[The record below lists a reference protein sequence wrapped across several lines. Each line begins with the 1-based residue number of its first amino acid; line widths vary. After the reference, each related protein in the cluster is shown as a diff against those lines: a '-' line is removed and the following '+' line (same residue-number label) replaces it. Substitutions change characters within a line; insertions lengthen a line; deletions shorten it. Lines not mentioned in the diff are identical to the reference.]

1 MTDRLHGLATPSDP
15 AVSPD
20 GERVAFAVTVVDSEE
35 DRYRR
40 RIWLAEGGRAR
51 PFTSG
56 PGDSLAAWSPD
67 GQRLAFLR
75 TEDRIAQL
83 AVIPVDGG
91 EARILTALPLG
102 VSGVPVWSPE
112 GSRLAVV
119 GIDWRPAW
127 DDLDDEERSRRP
139 RRIRRRDY
147 RADGLGWTHDRQRA
161 VYLVD
166 ADGDGG
172 ARRLDDSNRDQVGPA
187 WSPDGSRIAYLS
199 DLSPRPGYEP
209 GTEVRVVSVD
219 GGEVLGAAPRG
230 MWAALGFRPDGVLH
244 GLGRPGDDFPDL
256 PGLWRLD
263 PVVEQVGAH
272 ARAHFSFAVGTARL
286 RFDGDTALV
295 WDIDAG
301 SAGVL
306 AVEPDGSM
314 RKLRSGQEVASGFDR
329 AGGTFAAV
337 VSTVDC
343 PGRLAIEREGATETH
358 GDFGGSDVG
367 AIVPRHL
374 VVEGPGGPLDV
385 WVYLPPG
392 DGPVPLLLNIHGGP
406 ASQYGWGYFDEFQV
420 YAAAGYGVVATNPRG
435 SAGGDREFLH
445 AVKGEGWGSVDVED
459 IDAAVAGALGE
470 FPRLDGA
477 RMGVMGGSY
486 GGFLTAWLI
495 AHQTR
500 WRTAV
505 VERALLSWP
514 SFGGTSDIGGWFGDR
529 YLGEERLLWERSPLR
544 VADRIETPTLI
555 IHSENDFRCPIE
567 QAEQLFDVL
576 AGNGVPTEFVRFP
589 GEGHELSRSGRPR
602 HREER
607 FEIILEWLG
616 RWLPAEN

>member
-1 MTDRLHGLATPSDP
+1 MTDRLHGLAIPSDP

-20 GERVAFAVTVVDSEE
+20 GRRVAFGVSVVDSAE

-40 RIWLAEGGRAR
+40 RIWLAEDGSVR
-51 PFTSG
+51 PFTA
-56 PGDSLAAWSPD
+56 GDGDTFPVWSPD
-67 GQRLAFLR
+67 GRRLAFLR

-91 EARILTALPLG
+91 EARVLTSLPLG
-102 VSGVPVWSPE
+102 VSGVAAWSPDA
-112 GSRLAVV
+112 SRLAVV
-119 GIDWRPAW
+119 GSDWRPEWA
-127 DDLDDEERSRRP
+127 DLDEEERSRRP

-147 RADGLGWTHDRQRA
+147 RGDGLGWTHDRLRSI
-161 VYLVD
+161 YLVD
-166 ADGDGG
+166 ATDGG
-172 ARRLDDSNRDQVGPA
+172 ATRLDDSDRDQLGPV
-187 WSPDGSRIAYLS
+187 WSPDGARVAYLT

-209 GTEVRVVSVD
+209 GADVRVVSVAS
-219 GGEVLGAAPRG
+219 GEVVGEAPRG
-230 MWAALGFRPDGVLH
+230 MWAALGFRSDGVLH
-244 GLGRPGDDFPDL
+244 GLGSPGDDFPDL
-256 PGLWRLD
+256 SGLWRLE
-263 PVVEQVGAH
+263 PEV
-272 ARAHFSFAVGTARL
+272 ARVFDHPRALHSFAAGTPRL

-301 SAGVL
+301 RAGVL

-314 RKLRSGQEVASGFDR
+314 RRLRPGQEVVSGFDR

-337 VSTVDC
+337 HSTVDC
-343 PGRLAIEREGATETH
+343 PGRLAIERDGATETH
-358 GDFGGSDVG
+358 DDFGGRDVES
-367 AIVPRHL
+367 IHPHHL
-374 VVEGPGGPLDV
+374 VVEGGGGPLDV
-385 WVYLPPG
+385 WIYLPAG
-392 DGPVPLLLNIHGGP
+392 EDPVPLLLNIHGGP

-435 SAGGDREFLH
+435 SAGGDREFLQ

-459 IDAAVAGALGE
+459 VDAAVAAALKE
-470 FPRLDGA
+470 FPRLDRN

-486 GGFLTAWLI
+486 GGFLTAWLV
-495 AHQTR
+495 ALQTR

-514 SFGGTSDIGGWFGDR
+514 SFGGTSDIGGWFGER

-544 VADRIETPTLI
+544 LADRIETPTLI
-555 IHSENDFRCPIE
+555 VHSENDFRCPIE

-576 AGNGVPTEFVRFP
+576 AGNDVPTEFVRFP

-616 RWLPAEN
+616 RWLLAED

>member
-20 GERVAFAVTVVDSEE
+20 GKRVAFSVSVVDSKD

-40 RIWLAEGGRAR
+40 RIWLAEEGGVR
-51 PFTSG
+51 PFTAG
-56 PGDSLAAWSPD
+56 DGDSLPVWSPD
-67 GQRLAFLR
+67 GRRLAFLR

-91 EARILTALPLG
+91 EARVLTSLPLG
-102 VSGVPVWSPE
+102 VSGLPAWSPD

-119 GIDWRPAW
+119 GSDWRPEWAH
-127 DDLDDEERSRRP
+127 LDEEERSRRP

-147 RADGLGWTHDRQRA
+147 RGDGLGWTHDRLRSI
-161 VYLVD
+161 YLVD
-166 ADGDGG
+166 ATDGG
-172 ARRLDDSNRDQVGPA
+172 ATRLDDSDRDQLGPV
-187 WSPDGSRIAYLS
+187 WSPDGSRIAYLT
-199 DLSPRPGYEP
+199 DLSPRPGYQP
-209 GTEVRVVSVD
+209 GADVRVVSVD
-219 GGEVLGAAPRG
+219 SGEAVGEAPRG
-230 MWAALGFRPDGVLH
+230 MWAALGYRSDGVLH
-244 GLGRPGDDFPDL
+244 GLGSPGDEFPDL
-256 PGLWRLD
+256 PGLWRLEPEVV
-263 PVVEQVGAH
+263 PVSDH
-272 ARAHFSFAVGTARL
+272 PRAVYSFAAGTPRL

-295 WDIDAG
+295 WDIDGG
-301 SAGVL
+301 SAGAL
-306 AVEPDGSM
+306 TVEPDGSM
-314 RKLRSGQEVASGFDR
+314 QELRSGPEVVTGFDR
-329 AGGTFAAV
+329 AAGTFAAV
-337 VSTVDC
+337 SSAVDY
-343 PGRLAIEREGATETH
+343 PGRLVVERDGTTETH
-358 GDFGGSDVG
+358 DDFGGREVES
-367 AIVPRHL
+367 IHPHHL
-374 VVEGPGGPLDV
+374 VVKGVGGPLDV
-385 WVYLPPG
+385 WVYLPAG
-392 DGPVPLLLNIHGGP
+392 EGPVPLLLNIHGGP

-435 SAGGDREFLH
+435 SAGGDREFLQ

-459 IDAAVAGALGE
+459 VDAAVAAALAE
-470 FPRLDGA
+470 FPRLDSD

-505 VERALLSWP
+505 VERGLLSWP

-529 YLGEERLLWERSPLR
+529 YLGEQRLLWERSPMR
-544 VADRIETPTLI
+544 VADRIQTPTLI

-576 AGNGVPTEFVRFP
+576 AGNDVPTEFVRFP

-616 RWLPAEN
+616 RWLLAGE